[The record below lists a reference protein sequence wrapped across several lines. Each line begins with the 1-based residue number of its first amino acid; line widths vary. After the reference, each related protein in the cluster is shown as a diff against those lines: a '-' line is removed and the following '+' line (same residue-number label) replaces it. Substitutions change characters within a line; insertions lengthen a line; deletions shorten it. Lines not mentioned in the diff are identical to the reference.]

1 MLNSHVAGNLF
12 LFYAFRTIIA
22 VLNTM
27 TRIYVECHFNY
38 EVEKYATRN
47 IEVI

>member
-12 LFYAFRTIIA
+12 VFYAFQTIVA
-22 VLNTM
+22 VLNTI
-27 TRIYVECHFNY
+27 TRIYVECQFNY
-38 EVEKYATRN
+38 EVEKCATRN